1 MQSELFIFGK
11 KSFSDLTQSR
21 TFTQIM
27 GNGQDAALLNTFH
40 VVELYLHSA
49 LSTEVSGHKKDADSY

>member
-21 TFTQIM
+21 TFTQIRV

-49 LSTEVSGHKKDADSY
+49 QKNADSY